1 MNQEMRL
8 LVINKILQNLIT
20 AFILSLILLTVGLVI
35 WYFLKE
41 SETSLQNILFYVG
54 AVPIVLFSMGQLG
67 DFFGRGDASYQL
79 SRSVSNQSSNQR
91 ALQDVDDIKS
101 NVKSGLN
108 WIIAG
113 LFVWLFIYFM

>member
-1 MNQEMRL
+1 M
-8 LVINKILQNLIT
+8 INKILQNLIT

-79 SRSVSNQSSNQR
+79 SRSVSNQSPGQR
-91 ALQDVDDIKS
+91 AVQDVSDIESK
-101 NVKSGLN
+101 VKSGSN
-108 WIIAG
+108 WVIAG
-113 LFVWLFIYFM
+113 LLVWLYSSFM